1 MKPELV
7 TVSNVRWFIPAIK
20 VWQVSMVPLTPS
32 VKTSFFIYGHSKLLK
47 YYDKI

>member
-32 VKTSFFIYGHSKLLK
+32 DILQQYNVKVGIM
-47 YYDKI
+47 